1 MITEIRKD
9 QTSGGNPMAN
19 DDMPRASEAAE
30 ESQVRTW
37 LQCFETAVTSKD
49 TTALAA
55 LFQSD
60 GIWRDVV
67 ALSWHLRTTVGRG
80 EIAAALLDH
89 ASDTRPRGFG
99 IAENRTPPR
108 WVTRAGTNTLEVLIA
123 FETEAGRCSG
133 VLRLVPDGSGG
144 LAAGTLI
151 TNLEELKGFEEQV
164 GERRPSGENYSRSFG
179 GENWLD
185 MRERARAYRDHD
197 PAVIV
202 VGGGQ
207 AGLAV
212 AARLGQL
219 GLDTLIVDRHERI
232 GDNWRKRYH
241 SLTLHNEVY
250 ANHFPYMPFPTA
262 WPTYVPKD
270 KIANWFES
278 YVDAMELN
286 FWTSTELVKGRYDEA
301 AKCWTVTLRHGDG
314 SERVMRPRHLVFA
327 TGANTRPYIPDLPGL
342 GDFAGE
348 ITHSEGYT
356 TGAAWKGKKA
366 LVLGTGNSGHD
377 SAHDLYESGAEV
389 SLIQRGSSGI
399 ISLES
404 GRLLYSLYAEG
415 PPIEDCDLLATATPY
430 PVLVKGFQIVT
441 AEMRQRDKR
450 ILDGLQAR
458 GFKIDFGEDD
468 TGIQMKYFRRGGGYY
483 IDVGCCDLIIDGK
496 IPLMQWDNIERF
508 VPEGALMKDGT
519 VAPADLLVLATGY
532 RGLQDLVRELLGD
545 TVAERTGPIWGFGED
560 GELRNMFRRTGQPGL
575 WFTAGSLAMSR
586 IYSKYLALQ
595 IKACEEGLMPL
606 DAPVE
611 TPLPG
616 LAA

>member
-1 MITEIRKD
+1 
-9 QTSGGNPMAN
+9 MAN
-19 DDMPRASEAAE
+19 DDTWHPDDTDARQAIDDWLKRFESALSNRDAAG
-30 ESQVRTW
+30 
-37 LQCFETAVTSKD
+37 
-49 TTALAA
+49 LAGM
-55 LFQSD
+55 FQAG

-67 ALSWHLRTTVGRG
+67 ALSWHLRTTVEPQAIAGALL
-80 EIAAALLDH
+80 EAAA
-89 ASDTRPRGFG
+89 STSPRGFHLDTV
-99 IAENRTPPR
+99 RTPPR
-108 WVTRAGTNTLEVLIA
+108 WVTRAGTHTLEAIIA

-133 VLRLVPDGSGG
+133 VLRLVPDDAGG
-144 LAAGTLI
+144 LHAWTLI
-151 TNLEELKGFEEQV
+151 TNLEALKGFEERV

-179 GENWLD
+179 GDNWLD
-185 MRERARAYRDHD
+185 MRERVSSYADRD
-197 PAVIV
+197 PAVLV

-207 AGLAV
+207 AGLAI

-219 GLDTLIVDRHERI
+219 DIDTLIVDRHERI

-250 ANHFPYMPFPTA
+250 ANHLPYMAFPTT

-278 YVDAMELN
+278 YADALELN

-301 AKCWTVTLRHGDG
+301 AQCWTVTLRRADG
-314 SERVMRPRHLVFA
+314 QERTMRPRHLVFA
-327 TGANTRPYIPDLPGL
+327 TGANTRPFIPDLPGL
-342 GDFAGE
+342 EDFAGE
-348 ITHSEGYT
+348 ILHSEGYT
-356 TGAAWKGKKA
+356 TGAGWKGKKA

-377 SAHDLYESGAEV
+377 SAHDLYESGADV

-404 GRLLYSLYAEG
+404 GQLLYSLYAEG
-415 PPIEDCDLLATATPY
+415 PPIDDCDLLATATPY
-430 PVLVKGFQIVT
+430 PVLVKGFQLVT
-441 AEMRQRDKR
+441 AEMQRRDKR
-450 ILDGLQAR
+450 ILDGLRAR
-458 GFKIDFGEDD
+458 GFKMDFGEDE

-496 IPLMQWDNIERF
+496 IPLMQWDKIERF
-508 VPEGALMKDGT
+508 VPDGALMKDGT
-519 VAPADLLVLATGY
+519 IAPADLLILATGY

-545 TVAERTGPIWGFGED
+545 RVAERTGPIWGFGAD
-560 GELRNMFRRTGQPGL
+560 GELANMFRRTGQPGL

-606 DAPVE
+606 EAPIE

>member
-1 MITEIRKD
+1 
-9 QTSGGNPMAN
+9 MAN
-19 DDMPRASEAAE
+19 DDTWRPDDADARRMIDDWLRRFESALSQRDAAG
-30 ESQVRTW
+30 
-37 LQCFETAVTSKD
+37 
-49 TTALAA
+49 LAG
-55 LFQSD
+55 LFQAG

-67 ALSWHLRTTVGRG
+67 ALSWHLRTSVEPASIAGAL
-80 EIAAALLDH
+80 IDDAAA
-89 ASDTRPRGFG
+89 SKPRGFQVD
-99 IAENRTPPR
+99 EDRTPPR
-108 WVTRAGTNTLEVLIA
+108 LVTRAGTHTLEAIIA

-144 LAAGTLI
+144 LIAWTLI
-151 TNLEELKGFEEQV
+151 TNLEALKGFEERI

-179 GENWLD
+179 GDNWLD
-185 MRERARAYRDHD
+185 MRARVSAYADRD
-197 PAVIV
+197 PTALV

-207 AGLAV
+207 AGLAI

-219 GLDTLIVDRHERI
+219 DIDTLIVDRHERI

-250 ANHFPYMPFPTA
+250 ANHLPYMDFPTT

-278 YVDAMELN
+278 YADALELN
-286 FWTSTELVKGRYDEA
+286 FWTSTELVKGRYDDA
-301 AKCWTVTLRHGDG
+301 AKCWTVTLRRGDG
-314 SERVMRPRHLVFA
+314 SERVMRPRHLIFA
-327 TGANTRPYIPDLPGL
+327 TGANTRPFIPELPGL
-342 GDFAGE
+342 EDFAGE
-348 ITHSEGYT
+348 IRHSEGYT

-404 GRLLYSLYAEG
+404 GQLLYSLYAEG

-430 PVLVKGFQIVT
+430 PVLVKGFQLVT
-441 AEMRQRDKR
+441 AEMQRRDKR
-450 ILDGLQAR
+450 ILDGLRDR
-458 GFKIDFGEDD
+458 GFKIDFGEDE

-496 IPLMQWDNIERF
+496 IPLLQWDQIERF
-508 VPEGALMKDGT
+508 VPEGALMKDGA
-519 VAPADLLVLATGY
+519 VAPADLLILATGY

-545 TVAERTGPIWGFGED
+545 RVAERTGPIWGFGPD

-595 IKACEEGLMPL
+595 IKACEEGMMPL
-606 DAPVE
+606 EAPVE

>member
-1 MITEIRKD
+1 MV
-9 QTSGGNPMAN
+9 N
-19 DDMPRASEAAE
+19 DDNWRPSETGNQDAVAK
-30 ESQVRTW
+30 W
-37 LQCFETAVTSKD
+37 LSSFETALSSGD
-49 TTALAA
+49 TERLADQ
-55 LFQSD
+55 FQAE

-67 ALSWHLRTTVGRG
+67 ALSWHLRTTVERS
-80 EIAAALLDH
+80 A
-89 ASDTRPRGFG
+89 
-99 IAENRTPPR
+99 IAEALIREAASTKPRDFRIAEDRTPPR
-108 WVTRAGTNTLEVLIA
+108 WVSRAGTDTLEALIA

-133 VLRLVPDGSGG
+133 VLRLAPDGAGG
-144 LAAGTLI
+144 MLAWTLI
-151 TNLEELKGFEEQV
+151 TNLDELKGFEERT
-164 GERRPSGENYSRSFG
+164 GDRRPSGENYSRSFG
-179 GENWLD
+179 GGNWLD
-185 MRERARAYRDHD
+185 MRDAVSGYADRD
-197 PAVIV
+197 PTVIV

-219 GLDTLIVDRHERI
+219 DIDTLIVDRHERI

-250 ANHFPYMPFPTA
+250 ANHFPYMAFPTT

-278 YVDAMELN
+278 YADALELN
-286 FWTSTELVKGRYDEA
+286 FWTSTELAHGRYDDK

-327 TGANTRPYIPDLPGL
+327 TGANTRPFIPDLPGL
-342 GDFAGE
+342 DDFAGE
-348 ITHSEGYT
+348 ISHSEGYT

-404 GRLLYSLYAEG
+404 GQLLYSLYSEG
-415 PPIEDCDLLATATPY
+415 PPIDDCDLLATATPY
-430 PVLVKGFQIVT
+430 PVLVRGFQVVT
-441 AEMRQRDKR
+441 AEMQRRDKR
-450 ILDGLQAR
+450 ILDGLRAK
-458 GFKIDFGEDD
+458 GFKIDFGEDE

-496 IPLMQWDNIERF
+496 ISLMQWETIERF
-508 VPEGALMKDGT
+508 VPEGALLTDGT
-519 VAPADLLVLATGY
+519 VVPADLLILATGY

-560 GELRNMFRRTGQPGL
+560 GELRNMFRRTGQEGL

-595 IKACEEGLMPL
+595 IKACEERLMPL
-606 DAPVE
+606 EAPVE
-611 TPLPG
+611 TPLKSV
-616 LAA
+616 AA

>member
-1 MITEIRKD
+1 MI
-9 QTSGGNPMAN
+9 MAN
-19 DDMPRASEAAE
+19 DDNWRPSAPEQSVTDWLNSFEVALTAKD
-30 ESQVRTW
+30 VRS
-37 LQCFETAVTSKD
+37 VSS
-49 TTALAA
+49 
-55 LFQSD
+55 LFQTD

-67 ALSWHLRTTVGRG
+67 ALSWHLKTTLTAGDIAKTLIQDAG
-80 EIAAALLDH
+80 ETKPADFA
-89 ASDTRPRGFG
+89 
-99 IAENRTPPR
+99 IAEGRTPPR
-108 WVTRAGTNTLEVLIA
+108 WVTRAGIETLEVLIA
-123 FETEAGRCSG
+123 FETTAGRCSG
-133 VLRLVPDGSGG
+133 VLRLVPDADEPGRM
-144 LAAGTLI
+144 LAWTLI
-151 TNLEELKGFEEQV
+151 TNLDELKGFEERI
-164 GERRPSGENYSRSFG
+164 GDRRPSGENYSRSFG
-179 GENWLD
+179 AGNWLD
-185 MRERARAYRDHD
+185 MRDAVSGYADRD
-197 PAVIV
+197 PTVIV

-219 GLDTLIVDRHERI
+219 DIDTLIVDRHERI

-250 ANHFPYMPFPTA
+250 ANHFPYMDFPTT

-278 YVDAMELN
+278 YADALELN
-286 FWTSTELVKGRYDEA
+286 FWTSTELAHGRYDEE

-314 SERVMRPRHLVFA
+314 GERVMRPKHLVFA
-327 TGANTRPYIPDLPGL
+327 TGANTRPFIPDLPGL
-342 GDFAGE
+342 DDFAGT
-348 ITHSEGYT
+348 ISHSEGYT

-389 SLIQRGSSGI
+389 SIIQRGSSGI

-404 GRLLYSLYAEG
+404 GQLLYSLYSEG
-415 PPIEDCDLLATATPY
+415 PPIDDCDLLATATPY
-430 PVLVKGFQIVT
+430 PVLVQGFQVVT
-441 AEMRQRDKR
+441 KEMQRRDKR
-450 ILDGLQAR
+450 ILDGLRAR
-458 GFKIDFGEDD
+458 GFKMDFGEDE

-496 IPLMQWDNIERF
+496 IPLMHWDTIERF
-508 VPEGALMKDGT
+508 VPDGALMTDGT
-519 VAPADLLVLATGY
+519 VVPADLLILATGY

-545 TVAERTGPIWGFGED
+545 DVADRTGEIWGFGED
-560 GELRNMFRRTGQPGL
+560 GELRNMFRRTGQEGL

-606 DAPVE
+606 EAPLE
-611 TPLPG
+611 TPLNSV
-616 LAA
+616 AA